1 MSYLK
6 NWSVWLR
13 GSQLP
18 VTVEY
23 RPPTMA
29 LRQASF
35 MAGDMDAPQGIDN
48 GLEEMTVSLRMI
60 GIQSQ
65 LFFLGLNTRL
75 TVREGYTSHA
85 GGYTGVEDVIEG
97 RVIRLEPDPRPAQ
110 GRAETGTTVTLSIA
124 FYKRSV
130 DGRERILLIPG
141 QGIRRVNGLDMLSLT
156 SLMVLVSSTQADSGF
171 ELIDFLS
178 EGN

>member
-13 GSQLP
+13 GRQLP
-18 VTVEY
+18 CTVEY

-29 LRQASF
+29 LRQANFLAS
-35 MAGDMDAPQGIDN
+35 DMDAPQGIDD
-48 GLEEMTVSLRMI
+48 GLEAMTVSLKMT
-60 GIQSQ
+60 GTASE
-65 LFFLGLNTRL
+65 LLFLGLKTRL
-75 TVREGYTSHA
+75 TVREGYTEYG

-97 RVIRLEPDPRPAQ
+97 RVIRLEPDARPAMT
-110 GRAETGTTVTLSIA
+110 RAETATTVTLNIA
-124 FYKRSV
+124 FYKRTV

-141 QGIRRVNGLDMLSLT
+141 QGIRRVNGIDMLSLT